1 MESNDRITIE
11 PLDNI
16 RQEKRIQIISDLL
29 ISGRS
34 KRQIVDQLTEE
45 WQCSRRTV
53 ETLIKE
59 TLVYLHQENQLDR
72 EQLRTLN
79 LCRLDDI
86 FGTADTVKE
95 KLATIDL
102 INKTGNIYSTDIKVE
117 SKEDIR
123 IDIGV

>member
-1 MESNDRITIE
+1 MDNRIIIE
-11 PLDNI
+11 PLDEI

-29 ISGRS
+29 ISGHS
-34 KRQIVDQLTEE
+34 KRQIVDQLTNE

-59 TLVYLHQENQLDR
+59 TLVYLHEENQIDR

-86 FGTADTVKE
+86 FGDAQTVKE
-95 KLATIDL
+95 KLATIDM
-102 INKTGNIYSTDIKVE
+102 INKTSQLYDNTLNVKMDDTIT
-117 SKEDIR
+117 
-123 IDIGV
+123 IDLGV

>member
-1 MESNDRITIE
+1 MDNRITIE

-29 ISGRS
+29 ISGHS
-34 KRQIVDQLTEE
+34 KRQIIDQLTEE
-45 WQCSRRTV
+45 WKCSRKTV

-59 TLVYLHQENQLDR
+59 TLVYLHEENQIDR

-86 FGTADTVKE
+86 FGDAQTVKE
-95 KLATIDL
+95 KLATIDM
-102 INKTGNIYSTDIKVE
+102 INKTSQLYDNTLNVKMDDTIT
-117 SKEDIR
+117 
-123 IDIGV
+123 IDLGV

>member
-1 MESNDRITIE
+1 MDNRITIE

-16 RQEKRIQIISDLL
+16 RQEKRIQIIADLL
-29 ISGRS
+29 ISGHS

-45 WQCSRRTV
+45 WQCSRKTV

-59 TLVYLHQENQLDR
+59 TLVYLHEENQIDR

-86 FGTADTVKE
+86 FGDAQTVKE
-95 KLATIDL
+95 KLATIDM
-102 INKTGNIYSTDIKVE
+102 INKTSQLYDNTLNVKM
-117 SKEDIR
+117 EDTIT
-123 IDIGV
+123 IDLGI

>member
-1 MESNDRITIE
+1 MDNRITIE

-16 RQEKRIQIISDLL
+16 RQEKRIQIIADLL
-29 ISGRS
+29 ISGHS

-45 WQCSRRTV
+45 WKCSRKTV

-59 TLVYLHQENQLDR
+59 TLVYLHEENQLDR

-86 FGTADTVKE
+86 FGGAQTVKE
-95 KLATIDL
+95 KLATIDM
-102 INKTGNIYSTDIKVE
+102 INKTSQLYDNTLNVKMDDNIK
-117 SKEDIR
+117 
-123 IDIGV
+123 IDIGI

>member
-1 MESNDRITIE
+1 MDERITIE

-86 FGTADTVKE
+86 FGTAETVKE
-95 KLATIDL
+95 KLATIDM
-102 INKTGNIYSTDIKVE
+102 INKTSQLYDNTLNVKMDDTIM
-117 SKEDIR
+117 
-123 IDIGV
+123 IDIGI

>member
-1 MESNDRITIE
+1 MDNRITIE

-29 ISGRS
+29 ISGHS
-34 KRQIVDQLTEE
+34 KRQIVDQLTNE
-45 WQCSRRTV
+45 WQCSRKTV

-59 TLVYLHQENQLDR
+59 TLVYLHEENQIDR

-86 FGTADTVKE
+86 FGDAQTVKE
-95 KLATIDL
+95 KLATIDM
-102 INKTGNIYSTDIKVE
+102 INKTSQLYDNTLNVKMDDTIT
-117 SKEDIR
+117 
-123 IDIGV
+123 IDLGL

>member
-1 MESNDRITIE
+1 MDNRIIIE
-11 PLDNI
+11 PLDEI

-29 ISGRS
+29 ISGHS

-45 WQCSRRTV
+45 WKCSRKTV

-59 TLVYLHQENQLDR
+59 TLVYLHEENQIDR

-86 FGTADTVKE
+86 FGDAQTVKE
-95 KLATIDL
+95 KLATIDM
-102 INKTGNIYSTDIKVE
+102 INKTSQLYDNTLNVKM
-117 SKEDIR
+117 EDTIT
-123 IDIGV
+123 IDLGV

>member
-1 MESNDRITIE
+1 MDNRITIE

-16 RQEKRIQIISDLL
+16 RQEKRIQIIADLL
-29 ISGRS
+29 ISGHS

-45 WQCSRRTV
+45 WKCSRRTV

-59 TLVYLHQENQLDR
+59 TLVYLHEENRLDR

-86 FGTADTVKE
+86 FGSAQTVKE
-95 KLATIDL
+95 KLATIDM
-102 INKTGNIYSTDIKVE
+102 INKTSQLYDNTLNVKMDDTIT
-117 SKEDIR
+117 
-123 IDIGV
+123 IDLGI

>member
-1 MESNDRITIE
+1 MDNRITIE
-11 PLDNI
+11 PLDDI

-29 ISGRS
+29 ISGHS
-34 KRQIVDQLTEE
+34 KRQIIDQLTNE

-59 TLVYLHQENQLDR
+59 TLVYLHEENQIDR

-86 FGTADTVKE
+86 FGDAQTVKE
-95 KLATIDL
+95 KLATIDM
-102 INKTGNIYSTDIKVE
+102 INKTSQLYDNTLNVKMDDTIT
-117 SKEDIR
+117 
-123 IDIGV
+123 IDLGI

>member
-1 MESNDRITIE
+1 MDNRITIE

-16 RQEKRIQIISDLL
+16 RQEKRIQIIADLL
-29 ISGRS
+29 ISGHS

-45 WQCSRRTV
+45 WKCSRKTV

-59 TLVYLHQENQLDR
+59 TLVYLHEENQLDR

-86 FGTADTVKE
+86 FGGAQTVKE
-95 KLATIDL
+95 KLATIDM
-102 INKTGNIYSTDIKVE
+102 INKNSQLYDNTLNVKMDDNIK
-117 SKEDIR
+117 
-123 IDIGV
+123 IDIGI

>member
-1 MESNDRITIE
+1 MDNRITIE
-11 PLDNI
+11 PLDEI
-16 RQEKRIQIISDLL
+16 RQEKRIQIIADLL
-29 ISGRS
+29 ISGHS

-59 TLVYLHQENQLDR
+59 TLVYLHEENQIDR

-86 FGTADTVKE
+86 FGSAQTVKE
-95 KLATIDL
+95 KLATIDM
-102 INKTGNIYSTDIKVE
+102 INKTSQLYDNTLNVKMDDTIT
-117 SKEDIR
+117 
-123 IDIGV
+123 IDLGV

>member
-1 MESNDRITIE
+1 MDNRITIE

-16 RQEKRIQIISDLL
+16 RQEKRIQIIADLL
-29 ISGRS
+29 ISGHS

-45 WQCSRRTV
+45 WKCSRRTV

-59 TLVYLHQENQLDR
+59 TLVYLHEENQIDR

-86 FGTADTVKE
+86 FGDAQTVKD
-95 KLATIDL
+95 KLATIDM
-102 INKTGNIYSTDIKVE
+102 INKTSQLYDNTLNVKMDDTIT
-117 SKEDIR
+117 
-123 IDIGV
+123 IDLGI

>member
-1 MESNDRITIE
+1 MDNRITIE
-11 PLDNI
+11 PLDDI

-29 ISGRS
+29 ISGHS
-34 KRQIVDQLTEE
+34 KRQIVDQLTNE

-59 TLVYLHQENQLDR
+59 TLVYLHEENQIDR

-86 FGTADTVKE
+86 FGDAQTVKE
-95 KLATIDL
+95 KLATIDM
-102 INKTGNIYSTDIKVE
+102 INKTSQLYDNTLNVKMDDTIT
-117 SKEDIR
+117 
-123 IDIGV
+123 IDLGV

>member
-1 MESNDRITIE
+1 MDNRITIE

-29 ISGRS
+29 ISGHS
-34 KRQIVDQLTEE
+34 KRQIVDQLTNE
-45 WQCSRRTV
+45 WQCSRKTV

-59 TLVYLHQENQLDR
+59 TLVYLHEENQIDR

-86 FGTADTVKE
+86 FGDAQTVKD
-95 KLATIDL
+95 KLATIDM
-102 INKTGNIYSTDIKVE
+102 INKTSQLYDNTLNVKMDDTIT
-117 SKEDIR
+117 
-123 IDIGV
+123 IDLGV

>member
-1 MESNDRITIE
+1 MDNRITIE

-16 RQEKRIQIISDLL
+16 RQEKRIQIIADLL
-29 ISGRS
+29 ISGHS

-45 WQCSRRTV
+45 WQCSRKTV

-59 TLVYLHQENQLDR
+59 TLVYLHEENQIDR

-86 FGTADTVKE
+86 FGDAQTVKD
-95 KLATIDL
+95 KLATIDM
-102 INKTGNIYSTDIKVE
+102 INKTSQLYDNTLNVKM
-117 SKEDIR
+117 EDTIT
-123 IDIGV
+123 IDLGI

>member
-1 MESNDRITIE
+1 MDNRITIE

-16 RQEKRIQIISDLL
+16 RQEKRIQIIADLL
-29 ISGRS
+29 ISGHS

-45 WQCSRRTV
+45 WKCSRRTV

-59 TLVYLHQENQLDR
+59 TLVYLHEENQLDR

-86 FGTADTVKE
+86 FGSAHTVKE
-95 KLATIDL
+95 KLATIDM
-102 INKTGNIYSTDIKVE
+102 INKTSQLYDNTLNVKMDDTIT
-117 SKEDIR
+117 
-123 IDIGV
+123 IDLGV

>member
-1 MESNDRITIE
+1 MDNRITIE

-16 RQEKRIQIISDLL
+16 RQEKRIQIIADLL
-29 ISGRS
+29 ISGHS

-45 WQCSRRTV
+45 WKCSRRTV

-59 TLVYLHQENQLDR
+59 TLVYLHEENRIDR

-86 FGTADTVKE
+86 FGSARTVKE
-95 KLATIDL
+95 KLATIDM
-102 INKTGNIYSTDIKVE
+102 INKTSQLYDNTLNVKMDDTVT
-117 SKEDIR
+117 